1 VSELGEPLGGTE
13 EDMLADSPHILSPAE
28 DSEARRKRALG
39 EATARIAHKSEA
51 FKRVFRDHPDGKY
64 VLLCLK
70 QEFMPSQ
77 IFNKDPLQCAA
88 NAMARDFIDYI
99 ERMTRFQQEAP
110 HVADT
115 EILPERS

>member
-1 VSELGEPLGGTE
+1 MSDEVSAEVE
-13 EDMLADSPHILSPAE
+13 HILSPAQ
-28 DSEARRKRALG
+28 DSEARRKKALG
-39 EATARIAHKSEA
+39 EATERIRHKSEA
-51 FKRVFRDHPDGKY
+51 FKRVFRDHPDGTY

-88 NAMARDFIDYI
+88 NAMARDIIDYI

-115 EILPERS
+115 EILPERG